1 MIKNQESL
9 TYRDVAVDFT
19 WEEWQLLDTAQ
30 KDLYRDVMLENFSN
44 LVSVGFQAGKP
55 DALSKLERGE
65 EPWTVEDEIQR
76 QARSAYSDD
85 IKSQLIIL
93 PLVYDGNFS
102 SVKNLQDMASS
113 WHHFPDLFDLGRE
126 GES

>member
-9 TYRDVAVDFT
+9 MFRDVAVEFT
-19 WEEWQLLDTAQ
+19 WEEWQLLDPAQ

-76 QARSAYSDD
+76 QAHSKIEKVDSHLPGPLQNQRCLKRIEQCHKQNAFEN
-85 IKSQLIIL
+85 IL
-93 PLVYDGNFS
+93 FIQTKVIFL
-102 SVKNLQDMASS
+102 
-113 WHHFPDLFDLGRE
+113 
-126 GES
+126 